1 MKSEKLFREIGAV
14 GDDLIEEAASEL
26 PTRRRWALPAACA
39 ACAVLAVAG
48 IWIGGAAGD
57 GKDVLEQ
64 PPVTTGTAQSE
75 PVVADPPQETPQVEL
90 VDGLPVLTL
99 DSEAMWNGMGFE
111 GIWAYDISEYHSG
124 APELPEELPDA
135 LPVFTNP
142 APGEIFELTP
152 EEEAAQLA
160 RVREYFAAEI
170 DAGAA
175 TAEIWSD
182 PRVEFEPGLTLP
194 EEYRDA
200 ERSLESAQTLG
211 EYLLLTYPKWFAW
224 METPTVSVCSGDYN
238 IYGEQSYTLY
248 VYDAGQNAADSLTG
262 SAYRSMRLCLNEAG
276 ELWLIWIDWPDLSDV
291 IGNYPIISAL
301 EAQSLLLDGSYV
313 SSVPYEVGG
322 EDAIRDVEL
331 CYRKDQ
337 SQVWIPYYRFW
348 VEVSSEAAVEQL
360 GLNTYGAYYV
370 PAVEGRYIANMP
382 TYDGSFN

>member
-124 APELPEELPDA
+124 APELPEELPDT

-142 APGEIFELTP
+142 APGEIFELAP

-301 EAQSLLLDGSYV
+301 EAQSLLLNGSYV